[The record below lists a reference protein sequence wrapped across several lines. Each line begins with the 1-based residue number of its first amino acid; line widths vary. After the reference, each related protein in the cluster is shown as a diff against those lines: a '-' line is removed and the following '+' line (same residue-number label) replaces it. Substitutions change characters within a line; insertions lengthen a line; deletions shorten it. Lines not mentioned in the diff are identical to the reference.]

1 MIMQSKT
8 FLAVAAALAF
18 GVSAAIPAHGQGGSE
33 SKYSNIGLKLN
44 LGLGAQDV
52 APSQD
57 LERGEL
63 AALSLGYGVSQHVT
77 LWLGVDAAKHAYEQ
91 FPERESDIIGLQIG
105 VQYKLRPNKKF
116 RPYGAFGL
124 GTFFLGNEETD
135 TVLNGGGV
143 TWALGAEYR
152 LVRFLSV
159 GAEFFWK
166 DSDYTQFRI
175 GKEGDFTKLENPING
190 NTNGFLIRF
199 IIH

>member
-1 MIMQSKT
+1 MKSKII
-8 FLAVAAALAF
+8 LAVAAALAF
-18 GVSAAIPAHGQGGSE
+18 WTNTAIPTLGQERSE

-44 LGLGAQDV
+44 LGLGTQDV
-52 APSQD
+52 APSQN
-57 LERGEL
+57 LERGQI

-91 FPERESDIIGLQIG
+91 FPERESDIVGLQLG
-105 VQYKLRPNKKF
+105 VQYKLRPHKKF

-152 LVRFLSV
+152 LARFLTV
-159 GAEFFWK
+159 GADFFWK
-166 DSDYTQFRI
+166 DFDYTQFRI
-175 GKEGDFTKLENPING
+175 GNEGDFHKLEEPIRG
-190 NTNGFLIRF
+190 NTSGFMIRLIL
-199 IIH
+199 H